1 MSQANPSSWVLDYLI
16 LSICWGTS
24 FLLMREA
31 TLSFGPFLCAWLR
44 VSIAAL
50 VLMPYIVQRGELPLM
65 ILHWRKM
72 LAAGLLSCALPF
84 SCYFYAL
91 SSLSTGLSSVLNA
104 TTPMFGA
111 LIAWVWL
118 HEKPKPLRI
127 LGLLLGFM
135 GITSL
140 ILSASKPGEM
150 HNNQHLVAV
159 LACLVA
165 TFCYGLG
172 ANYTQRYMRQFSPLL
187 NATGCLVGASVAL
200 LIPALLDLP
209 SEWPRL
215 SSTLA
220 IASSGLFSTAIA
232 YALFFRIISKIGA
245 ARSMTITYLVSVIA
259 TALGLYVLDESITL
273 WMVLSALLVLLGTAL
288 SSGLISGSKSSPS
301 HTG

>member
-1 MSQANPSSWVLDYLI
+1 MKKNSPSSWVLDYLI

-50 VLMPYIVQRGELPLM
+50 VLVPYIVHRGEFFTLLKN
-65 ILHWRKM
+65 WKKM
-72 LAAGLLSCALPF
+72 VIAGLLSCAFPF
-84 SCYFYAL
+84 CCYFYAL

-118 HEKPKPLRI
+118 REKPKPLRV
-127 LGLLLGFM
+127 LGLLIGFI
-135 GITSL
+135 GITCL

-150 HNNQHLVAV
+150 HNNQHVVAV
-159 LACLVA
+159 SACLAA

-172 ANYTQRYMRQFSPLL
+172 ANYTQKYMREFSPLL

-200 LIPALLDLP
+200 LVPAILDLP
-209 SEWPRL
+209 SEWPTV
-215 SSTLA
+215 SSTVA
-220 IASSGLFSTAIA
+220 IVLSGVFSTAIA

-259 TALGLYVLDESITL
+259 TVLGLYVLNESITIL
-273 WMVLSALLVLLGTAL
+273 MVLSALLVLLGTAL
-288 SSGLISGSKSSPS
+288 SSGLIQKSKSSEI
-301 HTG
+301 TY